1 MFPTRAAWWGY
12 SSSLSESELEL
23 ESLEAEIAEEEAGLG
38 DVTGEVGVDDLVD
51 DGGCEDDL
59 VDDVDEG
66 GLMGCEDDF
75 MDDLVGCESVGGFVD
90 DMMGWDDTDD
100 LVDTVSGLMG
110 CEDEGELVNDV
121 DGFVD
126 CEDDNGA
133 VASFEDMPKGMV
145 AGADCN
151 SLAAEAENLSDA
163 LENLFSKCEI
173 GSFDESER
181 SDRFFTGLDDALGR
195 TGDDS
200 TVAMSGGGW
209 FAATGDDW
217 TSGTI
222 GDG

>member
-1 MFPTRAAWWGY
+1 M
-12 SSSLSESELEL
+12 
-23 ESLEAEIAEEEAGLG
+23 AEEEAGLG

-59 VDDVDEG
+59 V
-66 GLMGCEDDF
+66 
-75 MDDLVGCESVGGFVD
+75 DDLVGCESVGGFVD

-163 LENLFSKCEI
+163 LESLFSKCEI

>member
-59 VDDVDEG
+59 V
-66 GLMGCEDDF
+66 
-75 MDDLVGCESVGGFVD
+75 DDLVGCESVGGFVD

-163 LENLFSKCEI
+163 LESLFSKCEI

-200 TVAMSGGGW
+200 IVAMSGGGW

>member
-1 MFPTRAAWWGY
+1 M
-12 SSSLSESELEL
+12 
-23 ESLEAEIAEEEAGLG
+23 AEEEAGLG

-59 VDDVDEG
+59 V
-66 GLMGCEDDF
+66 
-75 MDDLVGCESVGGFVD
+75 DDLVGCESVGGFVD

-145 AGADCN
+145 AGEDCD

-163 LENLFSKCEI
+163 LE
-173 GSFDESER
+173 
-181 SDRFFTGLDDALGR
+181 
-195 TGDDS
+195 

>member
-1 MFPTRAAWWGY
+1 
-12 SSSLSESELEL
+12 
-23 ESLEAEIAEEEAGLG
+23 
-38 DVTGEVGVDDLVD
+38 
-51 DGGCEDDL
+51 
-59 VDDVDEG
+59 
-66 GLMGCEDDF
+66 
-75 MDDLVGCESVGGFVD
+75 
-90 DMMGWDDTDD
+90 
-100 LVDTVSGLMG
+100 MG

-163 LENLFSKCEI
+163 LESLFSKCEI

-200 TVAMSGGGW
+200 IVAMSGGGW

>member
-59 VDDVDEG
+59 V
-66 GLMGCEDDF
+66 
-75 MDDLVGCESVGGFVD
+75 DDLVGCESVGGFVD

-145 AGADCN
+145 AGADCK

-163 LENLFSKCEI
+163 LESLFSKCEI

>member
-59 VDDVDEG
+59 V
-66 GLMGCEDDF
+66 
-75 MDDLVGCESVGGFVD
+75 DDLVGCESVGGFVD

-133 VASFEDMPKGMV
+133 VASFEDTPKGMV
-145 AGADCN
+145 AGADCD

-181 SDRFFTGLDDALGR
+181 SDRFLTGLDDALGR

>member
-1 MFPTRAAWWGY
+1 
-12 SSSLSESELEL
+12 
-23 ESLEAEIAEEEAGLG
+23 
-38 DVTGEVGVDDLVD
+38 
-51 DGGCEDDL
+51 
-59 VDDVDEG
+59 
-66 GLMGCEDDF
+66 
-75 MDDLVGCESVGGFVD
+75 
-90 DMMGWDDTDD
+90 
-100 LVDTVSGLMG
+100 MG

-163 LENLFSKCEI
+163 LESLFSKCEI